1 MYVFA
6 MIASSIGH
14 LKVLYAEDVCGWSNS
29 ALGCWVDGGLIQS
42 QCWHQRGFKL
52 LVNGDLRGPTACGG
66 GPFCACPHAHPYMLL
81 LTLCLLVLLCSPI
94 NRPCGMMCRCTGS
107 DHYTVYALLDKII
120 QRAEC
125 LLSACRK
132 GRDPKLE

>member
-1 MYVFA
+1 VYVFA

-66 GPFCACPHAHPYMLL
+66 GA
-81 LTLCLLVLLCSPI
+81 LLCMSS
-94 NRPCGMMCRCTGS
+94 CTSLHAPANPLFISSALQS
-107 DHYTVYALLDKII
+107 D
-120 QRAEC
+120 
-125 LLSACRK
+125 
-132 GRDPKLE
+132 